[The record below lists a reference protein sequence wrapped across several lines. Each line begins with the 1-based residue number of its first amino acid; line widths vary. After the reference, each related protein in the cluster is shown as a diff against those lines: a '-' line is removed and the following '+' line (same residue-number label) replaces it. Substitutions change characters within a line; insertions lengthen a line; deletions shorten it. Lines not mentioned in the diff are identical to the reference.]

1 MPDEP
6 ASPSGGLSMSQEGAL
21 TRANWKTPK
30 AATLAGIISGTEVL

>member
-1 MPDEP
+1 MRDEP
-6 ASPSGGLSMSQEGAL
+6 AIPQRGLSMSQQGAL